1 MGYLFSCKNETY
13 KGFLFICRNADV
25 REIEKRLVPD
35 GSPYKDDAKIP
46 VFSWSSQPFSA
57 EEIVTII
64 LGKYDNEVLCTS
76 PPINVSHVTFLV
88 NTGKL
93 RQPNNLKC
101 DDMGAWPNNGA
112 RKKIVF
118 VKFDC
123 PNDTATMDLSAD
135 SEDHNLYTL
144 KRSYHK
150 NKSSEDVKKIIAIIE
165 GK

>member
-93 RQPNNLKC
+93 RQSNNLKC

-123 PNDTATMDLSAD
+123 PNDTATMDFSAD

>member
-35 GSPYKDDAKIP
+35 GSPYKDDAKLP

-64 LGKYDNEVLCTS
+64 YCTS
-76 PPINVSHVTFLV
+76 PPINVSHNVTFLV
-88 NTGKL
+88 DTRKL
-93 RQPNNLKC
+93 CQPNDLKC
-101 DDMGAWPNNGA
+101 VDMGAWRNNGV
-112 RKKIVF
+112 RKKRVF

-123 PNDTATMDLSAD
+123 HNDTATVDLSAD
-135 SEDHNLYTL
+135 SKDYNLYAL

>member
-25 REIEKRLVPD
+25 REIEKWLVPD

-76 PPINVSHVTFLV
+76 SPINVSHVTFLV

-93 RQPNNLKC
+93 RQPNDLKC

-112 RKKIVF
+112 RKKRVL
-118 VKFDC
+118 VNFDW

-150 NKSSEDVKKIIAIIE
+150 NKSSEDVKKIIAILE